1 MNTDGRS
8 EAWVFDAR
16 QIERGSVAR
25 VRLPSRVPAGFHA
38 KWIPG
43 ERIWTEA

>member
-1 MNTDGRS
+1 
-8 EAWVFDAR
+8 
-16 QIERGSVAR
+16 